1 MNKADIWFEKKDEVM
16 RYYEEEE
23 EYSKELLGE
32 HSTHP
37 RLVYPYCSIIS
48 PFCKR
53 PMKLTFGERKK
64 IGFHMHLRADLL
76 NMIKDEKKR

>member
-1 MNKADIWFEKKDEVM
+1 M